1 MQEWVK
7 TLGAVEVENI
17 HFARKKDMILGAR
30 MLDLM
35 FAAAAAAKSLQS
47 CLTWCLHSLKV
58 HMLKRHLQHGCIW
71 KSGL

>member
-1 MQEWVK
+1 M
-7 TLGAVEVENI
+7 ENI

-47 CLTWCLHSLKV
+47 DLMFTFSQSSYVKAPPPTWLYLEIRSL
-58 HMLKRHLQHGCIW
+58 RN
-71 KSGL
+71 